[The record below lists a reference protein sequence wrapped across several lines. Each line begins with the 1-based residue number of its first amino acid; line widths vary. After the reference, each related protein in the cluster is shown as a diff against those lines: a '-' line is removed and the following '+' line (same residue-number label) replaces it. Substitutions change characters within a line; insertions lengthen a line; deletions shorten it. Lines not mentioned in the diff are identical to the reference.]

1 MPYGK
6 IWTKSKEEFAKII
19 AECTSFN
26 QVLKFYN
33 ETNGGFIATVKNR
46 IKKEK
51 HDISHFNKGI
61 KNRRNG
67 KRRYSLEEILVENS
81 TYSNTSR
88 VKKMLYKAN
97 LLDEVCVRCG
107 IEGGKTNFPTME
119 GFNNTL
125 VLQLDHIN
133 GIHNDNRIE
142 NLRILCP
149 NCHSQTTTFCSKN
162 NKLQEYKCIDCDI
175 KIKHKQTKRCLECH
189 KAFLYSHKKNILLE
203 KKDKP
208 ASWCNG

>member
-26 QVLKFYN
+26 QVLKYYN

-46 IKKEK
+46 IKKEG

-67 KRRYSLEEILVENS
+67 KRKYTLDDILVQNS
-81 TYSNTSR
+81 TYNCTSR
-88 VKKMLYKAN
+88 VKKMLYKAK
-97 LLDEVCVRCG
+97 LLEEVCVRCG
-107 IEGGKTNFPTME
+107 IRGGKTDFPPME

-149 NCHSQTTTFCSKN
+149 NCHSQTKTFCSQN
-162 NKLQEYKCIDCDI
+162 NKLPEHKCLDCDK
-175 KIKHKQTKRCLECH
+175 KIRHKRNKRCFDCY
-189 KAFLYSHKKNILLE
+189 KASTKPKKAPRKNI
-203 KKDKP
+203 
-208 ASWCNG
+208 

>member
-26 QVLKFYN
+26 QVLKYYN
-33 ETNGGFIATVKNR
+33 ETNGGFIPTVKNR
-46 IKKEK
+46 IKKEG
-51 HDISHFNKGI
+51 HDISHFDKGI

-67 KRRYSLEEILVENS
+67 KRQYTLEEILIQNS
-81 TYSNTSR
+81 TYTWGSKI
-88 VKKMLYKAN
+88 KKKLYKAN
-97 LLDEVCVRCG
+97 LLEEVCARCG
-107 IEGGKTNFPTME
+107 IRGGKTDFLPME

-162 NKLQEYKCIDCDI
+162 NKLS
-175 KIKHKQTKRCLECH
+175 KHKCFDCEKKMSDKRHKRCFDCH
-189 KAFLYSHKKNILLE
+189 KASRKNI
-203 KKDKP
+203 
-208 ASWCNG
+208 